1 MNKIKQ
7 NKITFILIL
16 SVIAIIFTSLTIL
29 SLPVLFNYKSK
40 VTKIEKN
47 FYKNFKIYMNSSG
60 KISYKPFPKPHLLV
74 ENALLDLSNSENG
87 EYIANS
93 SNLKIY
99 ITLRDVYLRSFDNF
113 LSTEISNTNLEFKIS
128 NLVDLRKHLYQKV
141 NRPIILNNCKIFIRN
156 KNNEVIIISPIKKA
170 SYKINNKIK
179 VKNFTVDG
187 ELFGLNF
194 KSEWKRNYET
204 PKKIYHK
211 IDVFNPIIEI
221 KNIFEFEKNNNF
233 NGNSSIAYG
242 QEKLE
247 YNINFDN
254 NNLIIYSPNQ
264 KNTNFNLNSKI
275 QINPFYFDGELII
288 KNKKVEKIIDL
299 VLLNLLMYNQ
309 NYLGNFNGLIKVKF
323 NNLQNKL
330 IKQGELDLIISEK
343 KINLKEAKFQ
353 LDKIGK
359 LKTNISFKDDKGD
372 IKFLTKNKLILDNH
386 IEFAK
391 IFQVGTRK
399 VKNIKEIHFDLVKNI
414 GETDFT
420 ITNVKIDNE
429 AKNSNEIYLIKN
441 IQNLRSYVREVID

>member
-74 ENALLDLSNSENG
+74 ENALLDFSNSENG

-179 VKNFTVDG
+179 VKNFTIDG

-233 NGNSSIAYG
+233 NGNSSIVYG

-275 QINPFYFDGELII
+275 QINPFYVDGE
-288 KNKKVEKIIDL
+288 
-299 VLLNLLMYNQ
+299 
-309 NYLGNFNGLIKVKF
+309 
-323 NNLQNKL
+323 
-330 IKQGELDLIISEK
+330 
-343 KINLKEAKFQ
+343 
-353 LDKIGK
+353 
-359 LKTNISFKDDKGD
+359 
-372 IKFLTKNKLILDNH
+372 
-386 IEFAK
+386 
-391 IFQVGTRK
+391 
-399 VKNIKEIHFDLVKNI
+399 
-414 GETDFT
+414 
-420 ITNVKIDNE
+420 
-429 AKNSNEIYLIKN
+429 
-441 IQNLRSYVREVID
+441 